1 MTDQPDEQDALPEEI
16 MALAQALAADGNLI
30 TEENASS
37 VIEPDPAPVEAEA
50 PAPEQDWAFP
60 EESREDFTGLMFL
73 GALQDTFEW
82 LGHTFVIRTITTN
95 EAIEVGLIHKRYRGS
110 LAEVKAY
117 QAACV
122 AACVVSVD
130 GKELPM
136 PISTRA
142 DDSPVENRL
151 RVVLDWYPTTIDTVY
166 DAYLSLESRAVE
178 VMNAMGEATG

>member
-1 MTDQPDEQDALPEEI
+1 VLAVATLSGALD
-16 MALAQALAADGNLI
+16 ADGSF
-30 TEENASS
+30 ASEDNVAS

-60 EESREDFTGLMFL
+60 EESRGDFTGLMFL

-117 QAACV
+117 RAAV
-122 AACVVSVD
+122 AAWYS
-130 GKELPM
+130 KE
-136 PISTRA
+136 R
-142 DDSPVENRL
+142 SP
-151 RVVLDWYPTTIDTVY
+151 
-166 DAYLSLESRAVE
+166 
-178 VMNAMGEATG
+178 